1 MPDPPSPSFPDKIIN
16 KISMENSLCFS
27 HETPPG
33 FSPESNPALPLM
45 EAIPAIDRNQNSL
58 VSSSHSQNGTLFNL

>member
-1 MPDPPSPSFPDKIIN
+1 
-16 KISMENSLCFS
+16 MENSLCFS